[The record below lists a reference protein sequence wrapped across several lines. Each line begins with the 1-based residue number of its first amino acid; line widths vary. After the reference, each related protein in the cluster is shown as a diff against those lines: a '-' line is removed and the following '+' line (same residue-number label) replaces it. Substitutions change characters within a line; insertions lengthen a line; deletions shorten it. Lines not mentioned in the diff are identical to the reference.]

1 MYVAIIFLSHF
12 IPQAVA
18 ELELTWYQ
26 DVEDIAGGSL
36 EVTGASFYGALQQEV
51 SGTGSGATGSHY
63 SG

>member
-1 MYVAIIFLSHF
+1 MCVASISLPHS

-36 EVTGASFYGALQQEV
+36 EITGASFYGALQQEV
-51 SGTGSGATGSHY
+51 SGTGSHH